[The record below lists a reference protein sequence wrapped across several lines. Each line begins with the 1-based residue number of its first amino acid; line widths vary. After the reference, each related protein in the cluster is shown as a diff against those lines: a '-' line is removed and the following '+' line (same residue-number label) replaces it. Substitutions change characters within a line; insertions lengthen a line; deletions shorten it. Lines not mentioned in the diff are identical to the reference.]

1 MSNDSCPFT
10 LGSRP
15 AVLAGRSAELGALTE
30 RLKAL
35 HEGLPSSTV
44 LVVGQVG
51 NGRTTLIR
59 EFARSASDMGWSPAI
74 VAMTAKDDVGQQLAR
89 GLATAA
95 LHLRQQREDNA
106 SAHTLVSAAHAFG
119 LAHGIDLPLGGEP
132 SGPHRAWTGR
142 LADDAAQAFEVAGT
156 QCRHMGTGLLL
167 IFDDAPLSQ
176 RADLAVVVSAA
187 ARAAQAGLPVMVV
200 LTGLVSLKRVMA
212 PHGLPDDGIDL
223 IVVAPLGPDD
233 VAAAVAE
240 PARRS
245 GRPFTIDGLESFVRR
260 CRGLPTFAQML
271 ARHSWLASEG
281 PITERD
287 VAVGAGIVER
297 QLVTAVYEPM
307 HRALSPAHRR
317 FLNAL
322 MEEGGTAS
330 FDTIRRRLG
339 DTNRFDPNAS
349 GLVALRDDLFNRE
362 VLASLDGDILEFALA
377 GYDRYVQKVP

>member
-15 AVLAGRSAELGALTE
+15 AVLAGRSAELGALSH

-35 HEGLPSSTV
+35 HEGLPASLV
-44 LVVGQVG
+44 LVVGQIG
-51 NGRTTLIR
+51 NGRTTLVR
-59 EFARSASDMGWSPAI
+59 EFARSASEIRWSPAI
-74 VAMTAKDDVGQQLAR
+74 VAMTAKDDVGQQFAR

-95 LHLRQQREDNA
+95 LHVRQQQEDSA
-106 SAHTLVSAAHAFG
+106 SAQALVGAAHGFG
-119 LAHGIDLPLGGEP
+119 LAYGIDLPLGAET
-132 SGPHRAWTGR
+132 SGKNPAWSGH
-142 LADDAAQAFEVAGT
+142 LAADVAQAFEVAGSH
-156 QCRHMGTGLLL
+156 CRHMGTGLLL

-176 RADLAVVVSAA
+176 RADLAIVATAA
-187 ARAAQAGLPVMVV
+187 AASAQAGLPVMVV
-200 LTGLVSLKRVMA
+200 LTGLVSLKRLLMA
-212 PHGLPDDGIDL
+212 QGLADDGVDV
-223 IVVAPLGPDD
+223 IVASPLGPDD

-297 QLVTAVYEPM
+297 QLVTAVYEPL

-317 FLNAL
+317 FLHAL
-322 MEEGGTAS
+322 MEEGGAAS
-330 FDTIRRRLG
+330 FD
-339 DTNRFDPNAS
+339 A
-349 GLVALRDDLFNRE
+349 
-362 VLASLDGDILEFALA
+362 ILEFAVA